1 MIAGERMFQSN
12 LLWRII
18 NYAAVISLFMVSLTS
33 CNTAKTTSPLRVTE
47 PTVYETKTKGVAR
60 IGEIMHSNRTKANE
74 SGDVVTHEIELAGIH
89 SGYGAVTV
97 VNLIYRKMDSV
108 GKNIVRPK
116 VISHKLSEGMIVN
129 LGGAEIELI
138 ELKTDIVKYI
148 VRRDFDEVLNR

>member
-18 NYAAVISLFMVSLTS
+18 NCAAVISLFMVSLTS

-116 VISHKLSEGMIVN
+116 VLSHKLSEGMIVN

>member
-1 MIAGERMFQSN
+1 MFQSN

-97 VNLIYRKMDSV
+97 VNMIYRKMDSE

>member
-1 MIAGERMFQSN
+1 
-12 LLWRII
+12 
-18 NYAAVISLFMVSLTS
+18 
-33 CNTAKTTSPLRVTE
+33 
-47 PTVYETKTKGVAR
+47 
-60 IGEIMHSNRTKANE
+60 MHSNRTKANE
-74 SGDVVTHEIELAGIH
+74 SADVVTHEIELAGIH

-97 VNLIYRKMDSV
+97 VNMIYRKMDSV

>member
-1 MIAGERMFQSN
+1 MFQSN

-18 NYAAVISLFMVSLTS
+18 NCAAVISLFMVSLTS

-60 IGEIMHSNRTKANE
+60 IGEIMHTNRTKANE

-148 VRRDFDEVLNR
+148 VRRDFDEVLTR

>member
-1 MIAGERMFQSN
+1 MFQSN

-18 NYAAVISLFMVSLTS
+18 NCAAVISLFMVSLTS

-108 GKNIVRPK
+108 GENIVRPK

>member
-1 MIAGERMFQSN
+1 MFQSS

-18 NYAAVISLFMVSLTS
+18 NCAAVISLFMVSLTS

>member
-1 MIAGERMFQSN
+1 MFQSN

-129 LGGAEIELI
+129 LGGAEIELM

>member
-1 MIAGERMFQSN
+1 MIAGESMFQSN

-18 NYAAVISLFMVSLTS
+18 NCAAVISLFMVSLTS

-60 IGEIMHSNRTKANE
+60 IGEIMHTNRTKANE

-108 GKNIVRPK
+108 GENIVRPK

>member
-1 MIAGERMFQSN
+1 MFQSN

-148 VRRDFDEVLNR
+148 VKRDFDEVLNR

>member
-1 MIAGERMFQSN
+1 MFQPN

-18 NYAAVISLFMVSLTS
+18 NCAAIISLFMVSLTS

-60 IGEIMHSNRTKANE
+60 IGEIMHSNRTKTNE

-97 VNLIYRKMDSV
+97 VNMIYRKMDSV

-129 LGGAEIELI
+129 LGGAEIELL

>member
-1 MIAGERMFQSN
+1 MFQSN

-18 NYAAVISLFMVSLTS
+18 NCAAVISLFMVSLTS

-74 SGDVVTHEIELAGIH
+74 SADVVTHEIELAGIH

-97 VNLIYRKMDSV
+97 VNMIYRKMDSE

-116 VISHKLSEGMIVN
+116 VISHKLSEGMMVN

-148 VRRDFDEVLNR
+148 VKRDFDEVLNR

>member
-1 MIAGERMFQSN
+1 MFQSN

-18 NYAAVISLFMVSLTS
+18 NCAAVISLFMVSLTS

-60 IGEIMHSNRTKANE
+60 IGEIMHTNRTKANE

-108 GKNIVRPK
+108 GENIVRPK

-148 VRRDFDEVLNR
+148 VKRDFDEVLNR

>member
-1 MIAGERMFQSN
+1 MFQSN

-97 VNLIYRKMDSV
+97 VNMIYRKMDSV

>member
-1 MIAGERMFQSN
+1 MFQSN
-12 LLWRII
+12 LLWRIV
-18 NYAAVISLFMVSLTS
+18 NRAAVISLFMVSLTA

-97 VNLIYRKMDSV
+97 VNMIYRKMDSE

>member
-1 MIAGERMFQSN
+1 MFQSN

-18 NYAAVISLFMVSLTS
+18 NCAAVISLFMVSLTS

-97 VNLIYRKMDSV
+97 VNMIYRKMDSE

>member
-1 MIAGERMFQSN
+1 MISGESMLQSN

-47 PTVYETKTKGVAR
+47 PTVYETKTRGVAR

-97 VNLIYRKMDSV
+97 INMIYRKMDSE

-116 VISHKLSEGMIVN
+116 VISHKLSEGMMVN

-148 VRRDFDEVLNR
+148 VKRDFDEVLNR

>member
-1 MIAGERMFQSN
+1 MFQSN

-18 NYAAVISLFMVSLTS
+18 NCAAVVSLFMVSLTS

-60 IGEIMHSNRTKANE
+60 IGEIMHANRTKANE

-97 VNLIYRKMDSV
+97 VNMIYRKMDSV

-148 VRRDFDEVLNR
+148 VKRDFDEVLNR

>member
-1 MIAGERMFQSN
+1 MFQSN

-74 SGDVVTHEIELAGIH
+74 SADVVTHEIELAGIH

-97 VNLIYRKMDSV
+97 VNMIYRKMDSE

>member
-1 MIAGERMFQSN
+1 MIAGESMFQSN

-18 NYAAVISLFMVSLTS
+18 NCAAVISLFMVSLTS

-108 GKNIVRPK
+108 GENIVRPK

>member
-1 MIAGERMFQSN
+1 MFQSN
-12 LLWRII
+12 LFWRII
-18 NYAAVISLFMVSLTS
+18 NRAAVISLFIGLLTS
-33 CNTAKTTSPLRVTE
+33 CNPAKTTSTLRVTE

-74 SGDVVTHEIELAGIH
+74 SADVVTHEIELAGIH

-97 VNLIYRKMDSV
+97 VNMIYRKMDSE

-116 VISHKLSEGMIVN
+116 VISHKLSEGMMVN

>member
-1 MIAGERMFQSN
+1 MFKSN
-12 LLWRII
+12 LFWRII
-18 NYAAVISLFMVSLTS
+18 NRSAVISLFIGLLTS
-33 CNTAKTTSPLRVTE
+33 CNPAKTTSPLRVTE

-74 SGDVVTHEIELAGIH
+74 SADVVTHEIELAGIH

-97 VNLIYRKMDSV
+97 VNMIYRKMDSE

-116 VISHKLSEGMIVN
+116 VISHKLSEGMMVN

-148 VRRDFDEVLNR
+148 VKRDFDEVLNR

>member
-1 MIAGERMFQSN
+1 MFQSN

-116 VISHKLSEGMIVN
+116 VISHKLSEGMMVN

-148 VRRDFDEVLNR
+148 VKRDFDEVLNR

>member
-1 MIAGERMFQSN
+1 
-12 LLWRII
+12 
-18 NYAAVISLFMVSLTS
+18 MVSLTS
-33 CNTAKTTSPLRVTE
+33 CNTAKTTSPPRVTE

-97 VNLIYRKMDSV
+97 VNMIYRKMDSE

>member
-1 MIAGERMFQSN
+1 MFQSN

-60 IGEIMHSNRTKANE
+60 IGEIMHTNRTKANE

>member
-1 MIAGERMFQSN
+1 ME
-12 LLWRII
+12 
-18 NYAAVISLFMVSLTS
+18 YT
-33 CNTAKTTSPLRVTE
+33 
-47 PTVYETKTKGVAR
+47 
-60 IGEIMHSNRTKANE
+60 
-74 SGDVVTHEIELAGIH
+74 
-89 SGYGAVTV
+89 
-97 VNLIYRKMDSV
+97 YRKMDSV

>member
-1 MIAGERMFQSN
+1 MFQSN

-18 NYAAVISLFMVSLTS
+18 NCAAVISLFMVSLTS

-60 IGEIMHSNRTKANE
+60 IGEIMHTNRTKANE

-108 GKNIVRPK
+108 GENIVRPK

-138 ELKTDIVKYI
+138 ELKSDIVKYI

>member
-1 MIAGERMFQSN
+1 MFKSN
-12 LLWRII
+12 LFWRII
-18 NYAAVISLFMVSLTS
+18 NRVAVISLFMVSLTS

-97 VNLIYRKMDSV
+97 VNMIYRKMDSV

>member
-1 MIAGERMFQSN
+1 MFQSN

-18 NYAAVISLFMVSLTS
+18 NCAAVISLFMVSLTS

-60 IGEIMHSNRTKANE
+60 IGEIMHTNRTKANE

-108 GKNIVRPK
+108 GENIVRPK

>member
-1 MIAGERMFQSN
+1 MFQSN

-18 NYAAVISLFMVSLTS
+18 NCAAVISLFMVSLTS

-60 IGEIMHSNRTKANE
+60 IGEIMHTNRTKANE

>member
-1 MIAGERMFQSN
+1 MFQSN

-18 NYAAVISLFMVSLTS
+18 NCAAVISLFMVSLTS

-60 IGEIMHSNRTKANE
+60 IGEIMHSNRTKVNE

-108 GKNIVRPK
+108 GENIVRPK

>member
-1 MIAGERMFQSN
+1 MFQSN
-12 LLWRII
+12 LFWKIVNR
-18 NYAAVISLFMVSLTS
+18 AAVISMFMVSLTA

-47 PTVYETKTKGVAR
+47 PAVYETKTKRVAR
-60 IGEIMHSNRTKANE
+60 IGEIMHSNRTKANG
-74 SGDVVTHEIELAGIH
+74 SDDVVTHEIELAGIH

-97 VNLIYRKMDSV
+97 INMIYRKMDSE

-116 VISHKLSEGMIVN
+116 VISHKLSEGMMVN

>member
-1 MIAGERMFQSN
+1 MIAGESMFQSN

-18 NYAAVISLFMVSLTS
+18 NCAAVISLFMVSLTS

-60 IGEIMHSNRTKANE
+60 IGEIMHTNRTKANE

>member
-1 MIAGERMFQSN
+1 MFQSN

-18 NYAAVISLFMVSLTS
+18 NCAAVISLFMVSLTS

-74 SGDVVTHEIELAGIH
+74 SADVVTHESELAGIH

-97 VNLIYRKMDSV
+97 VNMIYRKMDSE

-116 VISHKLSEGMIVN
+116 VISHKLSEGMMVN

-148 VRRDFDEVLNR
+148 VKRDFDEVLNR